1 MTDNEDATSR
11 IVWKKRKKVP
21 IMAFE
26 YPNNLPYLVSIM
38 DVQSVFDNL
47 QKLGTNFC
55 SGLNKF
61 E

>member
-1 MTDNEDATSR
+1 
-11 IVWKKRKKVP
+11 
-21 IMAFE
+21 MAFE
-26 YPNNLPYLVSIM
+26 YPNNPPYLVSII

-55 SGLNKF
+55 SGLNRF

>member
-1 MTDNEDATSR
+1 M
-11 IVWKKRKKVP
+11 WKKRKKVP

-26 YPNNLPYLVSIM
+26 YPNNLPYLVSII